1 MKDINN
7 HFTYAYS
14 LGTEVDFSQKLTGD
28 DISTNV
34 LDLKKADIIQSGG
47 KRPTYIVIKV
57 GTTGWTGGGSIT
69 IRLQTAT
76 ADDGTTGAEILSQ
89 WTFSNTMGATAGTL
103 LVCQVLPM
111 AVYQRYLAVYFDI
124 ETTQGYVEAYLSD
137 APELPAAA
145 IDQETSILV

>member
-14 LGTEVDFSQKLTGD
+14 AGTEIDFSQD
-28 DISTNV
+28 VSADAVSTNV
-34 LDLKKADIIQSGG
+34 LDLRKADILQAGG

-57 GTTGWTGGGSIT
+57 GTTGWTGTGSIT
-69 IRLQTAT
+69 IQLRTAT
-76 ADDGTTGAEILSQ
+76 ASNGTTGAEILSQ

-111 AVYQRYLAVYFDI
+111 AVYQRYLCLYFDI
-124 ETTQGYVEAYLSD
+124 ETTIGRIEAFLSD

-145 IDQETSILV
+145 IDQEAAVKV